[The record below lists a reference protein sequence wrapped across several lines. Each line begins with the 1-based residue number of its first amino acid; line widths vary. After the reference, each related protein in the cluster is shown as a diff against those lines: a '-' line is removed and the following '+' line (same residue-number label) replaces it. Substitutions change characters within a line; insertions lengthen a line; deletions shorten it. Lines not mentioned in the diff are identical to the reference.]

1 MSEKGIQLRF
11 KPNDRQREAIV
22 RWNDETTV
30 EIVYGGAKYGG
41 KSFLGAS
48 LTFHDALVYSD
59 TAYFIARK
67 ELNDLRKH
75 TLPTIFEVFKYWN
88 LDFEKYASYNGQDNY
103 FDLYNGSRVYLLDC
117 KRNPSDPLYER
128 FGSMQ
133 MTRGWIEEGGEIEGL
148 AKENLLVSIG
158 RKNNDKHGLRR
169 KLLITCN
176 PKKNFLYTDFY
187 KPFVSRTL
195 TSDKAFIRALPD
207 DNTYGNAE
215 YIKGLKNTK
224 DKVMKERLVLGNWE
238 YDDDPNALITYDAIT
253 AIFTNDHVK
262 PTGFKYITADVA
274 RFGKDKTIIR
284 VWHGLKVIERVVI
297 TGSKVTDTASRIRQ
311 VAAKQLIPMMRVI
324 VDEDGIGGGVVD
336 ILGCKG
342 FVAGSAPI
350 NPKAGENY
358 RNLKSQCAYKLA
370 EVVNDAQI
378 YEECAIE
385 EDRQLLI
392 ADLEQIKQHAMDN
405 DTGKRAVMSKDEV
418 KAILGRSPDDGDTY
432 IMRMYF
438 ELKATGVSMVKPP
451 TGRPSN
457 SRTDY
462 SM

>member
-11 KPNDRQREAIV
+11 KPNLRQREAIV
-22 RWNDETTV
+22 RWNDSTTV
-30 EIVYGGAKYGG
+30 ELVYGGAKYGG
-41 KSFLGAS
+41 KSFLGGT
-48 LTFHDALVYSD
+48 LIFHDALVYSD

-88 LDFEKYASYNGQDNY
+88 LPFDKYASYNGQDNY

-158 RKNNDKHGLRR
+158 RKNNELHGLRR

-187 KPFVSRTL
+187 KPFVNRTL
-195 TSDKAFIRALPD
+195 TPDKAFIRALPD
-207 DNTYGNAE
+207 DNTFGNQE

-224 DKVMKERLVLGNWE
+224 DKTMRERLVLGNWE

-253 AIFTNDHVK
+253 AIFTNDHV
-262 PTGFKYITADVA
+262 PAVGFKYITADVA

-284 VWHGLKVIERVVI
+284 VWHGMRVIQRIVL
-297 TGSKVTDTASRIRQ
+297 TGSKVTETAARIRE
-311 VAAKQLIPMMRVI
+311 VAGKHQIPMMRVI

-342 FVAGSAPI
+342 FVAASSPV

-370 EVVNDAQI
+370 EVVNEAQI
-378 YEECAIE
+378 YEDCKDEA
-385 EDRQLLI
+385 DRELLI

-405 DTGKRAVMSKDEV
+405 DTTKRSVMSKDEV
-418 KAILGRSPDDGDTY
+418 KAILQRSPDDGDTY

-438 ELKATGVSMVKPP
+438 ELKAGGPTVIKP
-451 TGRPSN
+451 GSSRASN
-457 SRTDY
+457 GRTDY